1 MSLKYFLQ
9 NTTIYNS
16 RNKGGCVY
24 DIQNLTLGIYYNKP
38 IKAFLEHQLSKNK
51 PTPLLA
57 MKNLRFIATVIFLY
71 NTFIFYKCNYKYKVQ
86 VIQTVFKWY
95 LTKLF
100 FRAESSIHFIK

>member
-24 DIQNLTLGIYYNKP
+24 DIQNLSNIRYIYYNKP
-38 IKAFLEHQLSKNK
+38 FKAFLQHQLSKNK

-57 MKNLRFIATVIFLY
+57 IKNLRFIATVIFLY
-71 NTFIFYKCNYKYKVQ
+71 NTFYFLQ
-86 VIQTVFKWY
+86 V
-95 LTKLF
+95 
-100 FRAESSIHFIK
+100 